1 MIEAIFSVLPIYF
14 FIFLGFIAK
23 KRFTTQID
31 EKTLVLLSLYFF
43 QPILILWGLTK
54 SPINYEFIMSPLFY
68 IIIVFTTLSFLIFF
82 SKIIFNSR
90 TDESI
95 YLGTALIGNTGNLG
109 IPLGIAL
116 FGVESVP
123 YTSIINIANVFFM
136 YTISVYFFAREQFS
150 LKQAI
155 ISIFKIPAIWFALF
169 AIFLNYYQVPI
180 SEHITTAL
188 NMGAYTS
195 LTIQLFIFGVYLYN
209 VQVKTIPWKLSLHIS
224 FAKHILLPIIG
235 ILIIVWFTDFN
246 SFVASILIM
255 ELMMPLAVNNVN
267 FAVLYNCKPFDVA
280 ATILISS
287 IVFVF
292 LLYFYIEIINYFIK

>member
-1 MIEAIFSVLPIYF
+1 MFSVLPIYF

-82 SKIIFNSR
+82 SKIIFDSR

-224 FAKHILLPIIG
+224 FAKHILLPVIG
-235 ILIIVWFTDFN
+235 ILVIVWFTDFN

>member
-82 SKIIFNSR
+82 SKIIFDSR

-123 YTSIINIANVFFM
+123 YTSIINIANIFFM

-169 AIFLNYYQVPI
+169 ALFLNYYQVPI

-224 FAKHILLPIIG
+224 FAKHILLPVIG
-235 ILIIVWFTDFN
+235 ILIIAWFTDFN

>member
-1 MIEAIFSVLPIYF
+1 MEAIFSVLPIYF

-82 SKIIFNSR
+82 SKIIFDSR

-169 AIFLNYYQVPI
+169 ALFLNYYQVPI

-224 FAKHILLPIIG
+224 FAKHILLPVIG
-235 ILIIVWFTDFN
+235 ILIILWFTDFN

>member
-1 MIEAIFSVLPIYF
+1 M
-14 FIFLGFIAK
+14 
-23 KRFTTQID
+23 
-31 EKTLVLLSLYFF
+31 
-43 QPILILWGLTK
+43 ILWGLTK

-82 SKIIFNSR
+82 SKIIFDSR

-180 SEHITTAL
+180 SEHIATAL

-224 FAKHILLPIIG
+224 FAKHILLPVIG

>member
-1 MIEAIFSVLPIYF
+1 MFSVLPIYF

-180 SEHITTAL
+180 SEHIATAL

-224 FAKHILLPIIG
+224 FAKHILLPVIG
-235 ILIIVWFTDFN
+235 ILIIVWFTEFN

>member
-1 MIEAIFSVLPIYF
+1 MFSVLPIYF

-54 SPINYEFIMSPLFY
+54 SPINYEFIISPLFY

-169 AIFLNYYQVPI
+169 ALFLNYYQVPI

-224 FAKHILLPIIG
+224 FAKHILLPVIG

>member
-1 MIEAIFSVLPIYF
+1 MEAIFSVLPIYF

-224 FAKHILLPIIG
+224 FAKHILLPVIG
-235 ILIIVWFTDFN
+235 ILVIVWFTDFN

-287 IVFVF
+287 IIFVF

>member
-1 MIEAIFSVLPIYF
+1 MFSVLPIYF

-224 FAKHILLPIIG
+224 FAKHILLPVIG
-235 ILIIVWFTDFN
+235 ILIIVWFTEFN

>member
-1 MIEAIFSVLPIYF
+1 MEAIFSVLPIYF

-82 SKIIFNSR
+82 SKIIFDSR

-169 AIFLNYYQVPI
+169 ALFLNYYQVPI

-224 FAKHILLPIIG
+224 FAKHILLPVIG

-287 IVFVF
+287 IIFVF

>member
-1 MIEAIFSVLPIYF
+1 
-14 FIFLGFIAK
+14 
-23 KRFTTQID
+23 
-31 EKTLVLLSLYFF
+31 
-43 QPILILWGLTK
+43 
-54 SPINYEFIMSPLFY
+54 MSPLFY

-82 SKIIFNSR
+82 GKIIFNSR

-180 SEHITTAL
+180 SEHIATAL

-224 FAKHILLPIIG
+224 FAKHILLPVIG

>member
-224 FAKHILLPIIG
+224 FAKHILLPVIG
-235 ILIIVWFTDFN
+235 ILVIVWFTDFN

>member
-1 MIEAIFSVLPIYF
+1 MFSVLPIYF

-82 SKIIFNSR
+82 SKIIFDSR

-169 AIFLNYYQVPI
+169 AIFLNYYEVPI

-224 FAKHILLPIIG
+224 FAKHILLPVIG

>member
-1 MIEAIFSVLPIYF
+1 MEAIFSVLPIYF

-23 KRFTTQID
+23 KRFTAQID

-169 AIFLNYYQVPI
+169 ALFLNYYQVPI

-224 FAKHILLPIIG
+224 FAKHILLPVIG

>member
-224 FAKHILLPIIG
+224 FAKHILLPVIG
-235 ILIIVWFTDFN
+235 ILIIVWFTEFN

>member
-82 SKIIFNSR
+82 SKIIFDSR

-169 AIFLNYYQVPI
+169 ALFLNYYQVQI

-224 FAKHILLPIIG
+224 FAKHILLPVIG